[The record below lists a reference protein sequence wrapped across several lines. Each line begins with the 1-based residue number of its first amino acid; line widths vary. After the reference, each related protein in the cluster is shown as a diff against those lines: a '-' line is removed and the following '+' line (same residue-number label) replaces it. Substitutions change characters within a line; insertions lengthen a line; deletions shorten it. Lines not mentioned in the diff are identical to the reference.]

1 MSLVSANRL
10 RIRQRTYSQAR
21 GRPFLCEPES
31 EQSAAIGV
39 VQPDVHNL

>member
-10 RIRQRTYSQAR
+10 RIRQHTYSQA
-21 GRPFLCEPES
+21 GGTPFLCEPES

-39 VQPDVHNL
+39 I